1 VVRRKEETQRMQD
14 EYDAYVS
21 EHFRRGAMRQLSDD
35 ERHALIDGL
44 KVYTRFAR
52 VPDESLGSFF
62 EFSSTWKV
70 LENDI
75 DEKTFK

>member
-1 VVRRKEETQRMQD
+1 MQD

-62 EFSSTWKV
+62 WNFQGPGKSWKMTQM
-70 LENDI
+70 
-75 DEKTFK
+75 KKR